1 MMNYWLAKLLVV
13 IAISGGVSYGALT
26 EAQPLKKPIEAQ
38 LLKKE
43 PAQLSCGQ
51 KVLVE
56 NNTCPPGQVLEVTGS
71 CLSTKPAIDTTARG
85 LQYNCIKRN

>member
-1 MMNYWLAKLLVV
+1 MNYWLAKLLVV
-13 IAISGGVSYGALT
+13 IAVGGGVSYVTST
-26 EAQPLKKPIEAQ
+26 EARPLKKPIEAQ

-71 CLSTKPAIDTTARG
+71 CLSTKPAIDMVARG
-85 LQYNCIKRN
+85 LQYNCIKWN